1 MVSSLICCLMCV
13 CVCVVG
19 FCSGTRIRRLSASRW
34 WSSGPAISSSSD
46 FGASIGNRE
55 FESISSS
62 NWKKGLIKQKKGT
75 LLGLCFGFFV
85 FIIVCDWFSF
95 TDC

>member
-1 MVSSLICCLMCV
+1 M
-13 CVCVVG
+13 CVVG
-19 FCSGTRIRRLSASRW
+19 FCSGMRIRRLSASRW
-34 WSSGPAISSSSD
+34 WSSGPARSNSSD

-55 FESISSS
+55 FESISSF
-62 NWKKGLIKQKKGT
+62 NWKKRDF
-75 LLGLCFGFFV
+75 LGLCFRFFE